1 MLKSNYLFSKCNHKE
16 PSFTRM
22 ITQYSFAFISRP
34 QFQSISD
41 ENIQQYIFYFSFY
54 FLMQS
59 FKIMAFVR

>member
-1 MLKSNYLFSKCNHKE
+1 MQE
-16 PSFTRM
+16 PSYTM

-41 ENIQQYIFYFSFY
+41 ENIQQYIFYFSVY

-59 FKIMAFVR
+59 FKIKAFVR